1 MRAGAVP
8 FVAAAVEE
16 GALATIRSRDGWGES
31 TVRNLMTAAALSALV
46 SLAGCGSGSETD
58 LPPVG
63 GVNDGS
69 QDTITWGP
77 RLAESGLSA
86 LAGADDEFGS
96 AIADG
101 LARAA
106 RAAPNGASQSSLVDA
121 DGRTAD
127 EMSVRVVRDADLGGL
142 AHEITDGARII
153 VQVPFPVPR
162 QGFELAAFTGLIP
175 GIEPDLTSYP
185 HEVLGVWAW
194 EDERVAGAFWSRSP
208 SPPPVDF
215 GPASPTGR
223 AVYEGDAAG
232 VLAEAGTAT
241 KFVADVRLEADFD
254 GGTVGG
260 AVGGFRSLAGAA
272 LGDLSVT
279 LGETEFAGDG
289 APFAGDTSAGG
300 AAGSGKW
307 GGRWSDGA
315 GRAMG
320 GTFGFAAD
328 DSSLAVLGAFTACAC
343 AAEATRK

>member
-1 MRAGAVP
+1 MRTC
-8 FVAAAVEE
+8 
-16 GALATIRSRDGWGES
+16 L
-31 TVRNLMTAAALSALV
+31 TVGVLV
-46 SLAGCGSGSETD
+46 VLVGLTGCGGSNAID
-58 LPPVG
+58 LPRVNG
-63 GVNDGS
+63 GNDGPP
-69 QDTITWGP
+69 DAIAWGP

-96 AIADG
+96 SVVGA

-106 RAAPNGASQSSLVDA
+106 RAGPNGGSQSSLVDE

-127 EMSVRVVRDADLGGL
+127 EVSVRVVLDVDLGGL
-142 AHEITDGARII
+142 AHEITDGARFI

-162 QGFELAAFTGLIP
+162 QGFGLAAFTGLIP
-175 GIEPDLTSYP
+175 GIEPDLSSYP

-194 EDERVAGAFWSRSP
+194 EGEGEAGAFWSRSP
-208 SPPPVDF
+208 SVPPVDF
-215 GPASPTGR
+215 GPEFPTGS

-232 VLAEAGTAT
+232 VLAAAGTAT

-260 AVGGFRSLAGAA
+260 AVSGFRSLTGGA
-272 LGDLSVT
+272 LNNLSVT
-279 LGETEFAGDG
+279 LGETGFAGDG

-300 AAGSGKW
+300 AAGGGKW
-307 GGRWSDGA
+307 GGRWSDGT
-315 GRAMG
+315 GSTIG

-343 AAEATRK
+343 ASEAPGG

>member
-1 MRAGAVP
+1 M
-8 FVAAAVEE
+8 
-16 GALATIRSRDGWGES
+16 
-31 TVRNLMTAAALSALV
+31 
-46 SLAGCGSGSETD
+46 
-58 LPPVG
+58 
-63 GVNDGS
+63 NDGS

-121 DGRTAD
+121 DGRTAH
-127 EMSVRVVRDADLGGL
+127 EVSVQVVRDADLGGL

-232 VLAEAGTAT
+232 LLAEAGTAT

-254 GGTVGG
+254 DSTVGG
-260 AVGGFRSLAGAA
+260 AVSGFRSLVGAA
-272 LGDLSVT
+272 LDDLSVT
-279 LGETEFAGDG
+279 LGETGFSGDG

>member
-1 MRAGAVP
+1 
-8 FVAAAVEE
+8 
-16 GALATIRSRDGWGES
+16 
-31 TVRNLMTAAALSALV
+31 MTAGVLAALV
-46 SLAGCGSGSETD
+46 GLAGCGGSTTTD

-63 GVNDGS
+63 NGYGGP

-86 LAGADDEFGS
+86 LAGAEDEFGG
-96 AIADG
+96 AVADG
-101 LARAA
+101 LARAT
-106 RAAPNGASQSSLVDA
+106 RATPNGASQSSLVDA
-121 DGRTAD
+121 GGRTAH
-127 EMSVRVVRDADLGGL
+127 EMSVQVVRDVDLGGL

-153 VQVPFPVPR
+153 VQVPFPAPR
-162 QGFELAAFTGLIP
+162 QEFELAAFTGLVP

-194 EDERVAGAFWSRSP
+194 EGEGVAGAFWSRSP
-208 SPPPVDF
+208 SVPPVDF
-215 GPASPTGR
+215 GPASPTGL

-232 VLAEAGTAT
+232 VLAEVGTAT

-254 GGTVGG
+254 DSTVGG
-260 AVGGFRSLAGAA
+260 AVSGFRSLAGAA
-272 LGDLSVT
+272 LNDLSVT
-279 LGETEFAGDG
+279 LAATGFSGDG

-300 AAGSGKW
+300 TAGSGKW

-315 GRAMG
+315 GQAMG

-343 AAEATRK
+343 SAGATGN

>member
-1 MRAGAVP
+1 MMAGV
-8 FVAAAVEE
+8 
-16 GALATIRSRDGWGES
+16 L
-31 TVRNLMTAAALSALV
+31 AALV
-46 SLAGCGSGSETD
+46 GLAGCGGSATTD

-63 GVNDGS
+63 NGYGDL

-96 AIADG
+96 AVADG

-106 RAAPNGASQSSLVDA
+106 RATPNGASQSSLVDA
-121 DGRTAD
+121 GGRTAH
-127 EMSVRVVRDADLGGL
+127 EMSVQVVRDVDLGGL

-153 VQVPFPVPR
+153 VQVPFPVSR
-162 QGFELAAFTGLIP
+162 QGFDLAAFTGLIP

-194 EDERVAGAFWSRSP
+194 EGEGAAGAFWSRSP

-223 AVYEGDAAG
+223 AAYEGDAAG

-241 KFVADVRLEADFD
+241 KFVADVRLEADFE
-254 GGTVGG
+254 GSTVAG
-260 AVGGFRSLAGAA
+260 AVNGFRSLAGTA

-279 LGETEFAGDG
+279 LGETGFSRDG
-289 APFAGDTSAGG
+289 TPFAGDTTAGG
-300 AAGSGKW
+300 VAGSGKW

-328 DSSLAVLGAFTACAC
+328 ASGLAVLGAFTACAC
-343 AAEATRK
+343 TPGAIGK

>member
-1 MRAGAVP
+1 MRNVLTAGV
-8 FVAAAVEE
+8 
-16 GALATIRSRDGWGES
+16 L
-31 TVRNLMTAAALSALV
+31 AALV
-46 SLAGCGSGSETD
+46 GLAGCGGSNAVD

-63 GVNDGS
+63 NGTSGPPDS
-69 QDTITWGP
+69 IAWGP
-77 RLAESGLSA
+77 RLAESNLSA
-86 LAGADDEFGS
+86 FAGADDEFLG
-96 AIADG
+96 AVAGG

-106 RAAPNGASQSSLVDA
+106 RAAPNGASQSSLVDEN
-121 DGRTAD
+121 GRTAD
-127 EMSVRVVRDADLGGL
+127 EVSVRVVRDVDLGGL
-142 AHEITDGARII
+142 AHEITDGARFI
-153 VQVPFPVPR
+153 VQVPFPAPR
-162 QGFELAAFTGLIP
+162 QGFELATFTSLIP
-175 GIEPDLTSYP
+175 GIEPDLSSYP
-185 HEVLGVWAW
+185 HDVLGVWAW
-194 EDERVAGAFWSRSP
+194 EEEGEAGAFWSRSP
-208 SPPPVDF
+208 SVPPVDF

-232 VLAEAGTAT
+232 LLAAAGMAT

-260 AVGGFRSLAGAA
+260 AVNGFRSLAGGP

-279 LGETEFAGDG
+279 LGETAFADDG
-289 APFAGDTSAGG
+289 APFAGDTTAAG

-343 AAEATRK
+343 ASDAAGK